1 MQSFLEQHASDIRGV
16 LSGWDRMR
24 FRGTLRR
31 MANSQGMSTLMAY
44 LGVRMKEFKTFV
56 SDISA
61 DVRAHIEGIAKA
73 ADRPLLYLTSWKTS
87 KEEQARQIAAR
98 DGVTQGLICILSCV
112 EQCQT
117 FDLHSDKAKGWL
129 VLKPAVRR
137 CQHYYVYEL
146 HEHLGFLH
154 TRVQSWLPLNQWVCL
169 NGREILAR
177 QLDAAG
183 IGYTRADNCFP
194 AVDDVPAAQTFLR
207 RQVDLDWRAELN
219 ALTMGTLPGAVA
231 RFTDYPLEYYW
242 SADET
247 EWATDVL
254 FTDAAKL
261 ATLYPRLIRHGLAAL
276 SCPEI
281 MRYLGKRVNADGSVP
296 LRFTGEV
303 LTDLRPVSR
312 SGDHGQRRTHEA
324 VRLKHR
330 VNRNWLKMYDKAD
343 SVLRVE
349 TVINDPRDMRVY
361 RTKEGTDPTDPTVRP
376 EWRRLRK
383 GVADLSRRADIS
395 NRANNRYLDALAA
408 VETDVP
414 FGQLAAEVC
423 RRVRWKGRS
432 VRGLNPLA
440 ADDATLL
447 EAVSRGEFTLN
458 GFRNRDLRA
467 LLFPAT
473 TDVAQQ
479 KRHSGQITRRIRLLR
494 AHGLLRKVSGTHR
507 YQVTP
512 KGRRTITA
520 LLAARAADTKRL
532 LAAA

>member
-1 MQSFLEQHASDIRGV
+1 MQSFLQQHQSDIRGV
-16 LSGWDRMR
+16 LSGWDRIR

-31 MANSQGMSTLMAY
+31 IANCQGMSTLMAY
-44 LGVRMKEFKTFV
+44 LGVRMKEFKAFV
-56 SDISA
+56 SDVSA
-61 DVRAHIEGIAKA
+61 NVRAHIEQVATA
-73 ADRPLLYLTSWKTS
+73 ADRPLLYLTSWKMS

-98 DGVTQGLICILSCV
+98 DGVQTGLICILSCV

-117 FDLHSDKAKGWL
+117 FDLRSDKAKGRL
-129 VLKPAVRR
+129 VLEPALRR

-146 HEHLGFLH
+146 HERFGFLH
-154 TRVQSWLPLNQWVCL
+154 TRVQSWFPLNQWVCL
-169 NGREILAR
+169 NGREFLAR

-183 IGYTRADNCFP
+183 IGDTRAANCFP
-194 AVDDVPAAQTFLR
+194 AVDDVVAAQAFLR
-207 RQVDLDWRAELN
+207 QQVDLDWRAELN
-219 ALTMGTLPGAVA
+219 ALVMSTLPRAVG
-231 RFTDYPLEYYW
+231 RFAEYPMEYYW

-261 ATLYPRLIRHGLAAL
+261 TTLYPRLIRHGLTAL

-296 LRFTGEV
+296 LHFTGEV
-303 LTDLRPVSR
+303 LTDLRPANRLGATRR
-312 SGDHGQRRTHEA
+312 SHEA

-349 TVINDPRDMRVY
+349 TVINDPRDMKVY
-361 RTKEGTDPTDPTVRP
+361 RTKEGADPADPTVRP
-376 EWRRLRK
+376 EWLRLRK
-383 GVADLSRRADIS
+383 GVADLARRAEIS
-395 NRANNRYLDALAA
+395 DRANSRYLEALGA
-408 VETDVP
+408 VATDVP
-414 FGQLAAEVC
+414 FGQVAAEVC
-423 RRVRWKGRS
+423 HRVRWKGRS
-432 VRGLNPLA
+432 ARGLNPLA
-440 ADDATLL
+440 AEDAMLL

-467 LLFPAT
+467 LLFPDT
-473 TDVAQQ
+473 CDPTLT
-479 KRHSGQITRRIRLLR
+479 KRQGGQVTRRIRLLR
-494 AHGLLRKVSGTHR
+494 AHGLVRKVSGTHR
-507 YQVTP
+507 YQLTT
-512 KGRRTITA
+512 KGRLTISA

>member
-1 MQSFLEQHASDIRGV
+1 MQSFLQQHQADIRGV
-16 LSGWDRMR
+16 LSGWDRIR

-31 MANSQGMSTLMAY
+31 IANGQGMSTLMAD
-44 LGVRMKEFKTFV
+44 LGVRMKEFKAFV

-61 DVRAHIEGIAKA
+61 DVRAHIEHAAKA
-73 ADRPLLYLTSWKTS
+73 ADRPLVYLASWKTS

-98 DGVTQGLICILSCV
+98 DGIEKGLICILSCV

-117 FDLHSDKAKGWL
+117 FDLHSEKAKGRL

-146 HEHLGFLH
+146 HERFGFLH

-169 NGREILAR
+169 NGREFLAR
-177 QLDAAG
+177 HLDAAG
-183 IGYTRADNCFP
+183 SGYTRADNCFP
-194 AVDDVPAAQTFLR
+194 AVNDLAAAQAFLR
-207 RQVDLDWRAELN
+207 QQVDLDWRAELN
-219 ALTMGTLPGAVA
+219 ALALGTLPRAVT
-231 RFTDYPLEYYW
+231 RFADYPMEYYW

-303 LTDLRPVSR
+303 LTDLRPAKRPSDHARR
-312 SGDHGQRRTHEA
+312 SHEA

-330 VNRNWLKMYDKAD
+330 VNRNWLKMYAKAD

-349 TVINDPRDMRVY
+349 TVINDPRDMRVD
-361 RTKEGTDPTDPTVRP
+361 RTKEGTDPADPTVRP
-376 EWRRLRK
+376 EWLRLRK
-383 GVADLSRRADIS
+383 GVADLARRAEIS
-395 NRANNRYLDALAA
+395 DRANTRYLEALAA

-414 FGQLAAEVC
+414 LGQVAAEVC

-432 VRGLNPLA
+432 ARGLNPLA
-440 ADDATLL
+440 VDEATLL

-467 LLFPAT
+467 RLFPETA
-473 TDVAQQ
+473 DAAQQ
-479 KRHSGQITRRIRLLR
+479 KRQSGQITRRVRLLR
-494 AHGLLRKVSGTHR
+494 AHGLVRKVSGTHR
-507 YQVTP
+507 YQLTT
-512 KGRRTITA
+512 KGRLTISA